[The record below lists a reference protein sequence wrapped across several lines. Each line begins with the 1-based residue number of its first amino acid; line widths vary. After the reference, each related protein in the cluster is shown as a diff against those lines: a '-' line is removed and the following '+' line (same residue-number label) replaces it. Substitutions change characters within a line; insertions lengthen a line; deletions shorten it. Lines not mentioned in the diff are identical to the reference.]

1 MNATMDPP
9 ASDSQIDAL
18 LSEARA
24 AEQRGDRIDAI
35 RIYRQAHDR
44 APQHPAVCFCLSYH
58 LDLVG
63 EDEEAFELIEKACN
77 PQRPHINALV
87 NMAILYEDNGDFD
100 SAERCLSLVLQTNPN
115 HQRAR
120 LFMKDVQASRGMVI
134 NEAAQTQR
142 DAQAVLLET
151 PVTDFELSA
160 RARNCLKKMDIRTV
174 GDLLRISQSELMAY
188 KNFGEAT
195 MQEIKGLLAQKGLR
209 LGQALETQ
217 QQAARQEVYNQLRD
231 SAGEGAADILNRP
244 VDELELSVRSRKALD
259 LLAIN
264 TIGDLVARTEAELL
278 GIKNFGTTS
287 LKDSNPGVYAQLV
300 EIKDRLTQHGL
311 SLRKLDYDG
320 V

>member
-35 RIYRQAHDR
+35 RIYRQAHER
-44 APQHPAVCFCLSYH
+44 SPEHPAVCFGLSYH

-63 EDEEAFELIEKACN
+63 EDEEAFELIETACK
-77 PQRPHINALV
+77 PQRPHINALI
-87 NMAILYEDNGDFD
+87 NLAILYEDGGDFD
-100 SAERCLSLVLQTNPN
+100 AAERCLSLVLQTNPN
-115 HQRAR
+115 HPRAR

-287 LKDSNPGVYAQLV
+287 LV

>member
-1 MNATMDPP
+1 
-9 ASDSQIDAL
+9 
-18 LSEARA
+18 
-24 AEQRGDRIDAI
+24 
-35 RIYRQAHDR
+35 
-44 APQHPAVCFCLSYH
+44 
-58 LDLVG
+58 
-63 EDEEAFELIEKACN
+63 
-77 PQRPHINALV
+77 
-87 NMAILYEDNGDFD
+87 
-100 SAERCLSLVLQTNPN
+100 
-115 HQRAR
+115 

-287 LKDSNPGVYAQLV
+287 LV